1 MQGTTG
7 TTGSTGSQGTTGTQG
22 TTGST
27 GSQGTTGLQGIQGT
41 QGLLGTQGLQ
51 GTTPTV
57 VMQQWRKAAA
67 GGETTLSGTDDF
79 ATSLSYV
86 VGAEQ
91 VFINGVLLERGVD
104 YTATTGTSIT
114 GLTALVAGDISTVI
128 SHNSFN
134 IANAIQSTQISAKG
148 DLIVGTGSG
157 TYTNQGVGADGS
169 TLVANSSASTGVS
182 WAGNVVAGRNGAL
195 NAAFDNWQRGTSFT
209 PTGATNQYTA
219 DRWQIYR
226 GIGAATFS
234 RQSAGL
240 NGFTYNIRGQ
250 RNSSDAN
257 TNPLYLM
264 YSMET
269 ADSLRYLGKSVTLS
283 FWARAGAN
291 YSATSSLLNSSIV
304 TGTSTDLNQLSWTG
318 YSVVATQNFTLTT
331 SWQRFSYTTTF
342 GTGFTQTGFRWE
354 FDPTGTAGAND
365 YFEITGVQFEI
376 GSVATS
382 FQTATGTLQ
391 GELQACRRYLPAF
404 TGQTDYIGYAYG
416 TNTALW
422 TIPFDVPA
430 RVVPTGITTSGT
442 FNAFAL
448 NTLAGVTP
456 SFNEASVNSGS
467 VLAGFTITAGQGSR
481 LQIASNALLLFT
493 GCEL

>member
-1 MQGTTG
+1 M
-7 TTGSTGSQGTTGTQG
+7 
-22 TTGST
+22 
-27 GSQGTTGLQGIQGT
+27 
-41 QGLLGTQGLQ
+41 
-51 GTTPTV
+51 V
-57 VMQQWRKAAA
+57 
-67 GGETTLSGTDDF
+67 
-79 ATSLSYV
+79 Y
-86 VGAEQ
+86 
-91 VFINGVLLERGVD
+91 INGVLLERGVD
-104 YTATTGTSIT
+104 YTASNGTTVT
-114 GLTALVAGDISTVI
+114 GLTALIAGDIATVA
-128 SHNSFN
+128 SPSSFSV
-134 IANAIQSTQISAKG
+134 ANAIPLSTITAKG
-148 DLIVGTGSG
+148 DHLVGTGSG
-157 TYTNQGVGADGS
+157 AVAAVPVGADGT
-169 TLVANSSASTGVS
+169 TLVANSSASTGVA

-209 PTGATNQYTA
+209 TTGATNQYTA
-219 DRWQIYR
+219 DRWQMYR
-226 GIGAATFS
+226 GVGGAAFS

-318 YSVVATQNFTLTT
+318 YSVAATQNFTLTT
-331 SWQRFSYTTTF
+331 SWQRFNYTTTL

-376 GSVATS
+376 GSVPTP

-391 GELQACRRYLPAF
+391 GELAACQRYYQRFTPSQSPFSSPAIGNGIGASSTRIDGF
-404 TGQTDYIGYAYG
+404 INLMVAMRIPPSALDYSGMRWTDQTNNIAASTIALGAYSQFSAALACTSVTGVTQYRPYQLNFAASTDY
-416 TNTALW
+416 L
-422 TIPFDVPA
+422 
-430 RVVPTGITTSGT
+430 
-442 FNAFAL
+442 
-448 NTLAGVTP
+448 
-456 SFNEASVNSGS
+456 
-467 VLAGFTITAGQGSR
+467 GFTA
-481 LQIASNALLLFT
+481 
-493 GCEL
+493 EL

>member
-1 MQGTTG
+1 M
-7 TTGSTGSQGTTGTQG
+7 
-22 TTGST
+22 
-27 GSQGTTGLQGIQGT
+27 
-41 QGLLGTQGLQ
+41 
-51 GTTPTV
+51 
-57 VMQQWRKAAA
+57 
-67 GGETTLSGTDDF
+67 
-79 ATSLSYV
+79 
-86 VGAEQ
+86 
-91 VFINGVLLERGVD
+91 
-104 YTATTGTSIT
+104 
-114 GLTALVAGDISTVI
+114 
-128 SHNSFN
+128 
-134 IANAIQSTQISAKG
+134 
-148 DLIVGTGSG
+148 
-157 TYTNQGVGADGS
+157 
-169 TLVANSSASTGVS
+169 
-182 WAGNVVAGRNGAL
+182 AGRNGAL

-391 GELQACRRYLPAF
+391 GELAACQRYYYRLTTTSAQGPLASFAYAASSAEADGLVSLPVTMRITPSAI
-404 TGQTDYIGYAYG
+404 DYSGLQFRSYNGSTFAMSSVTLYYSNPETAWIYG
-416 TNTALW
+416 TVSGATAG
-422 TIPFDVPA
+422 T
-430 RVVPTGITTSGT
+430 TGIINGTSS
-442 FNAFAL
+442 
-448 NTLAGVTP
+448 AGY
-456 SFNEASVNSGS
+456 
-467 VLAGFTITAGQGSR
+467 LGFTA
-481 LQIASNALLLFT
+481 
-493 GCEL
+493 EL

>member
-1 MQGTTG
+1 MTVLRHPNNQGVTLT
-7 TTGSTGSQGTTGTQG
+7 
-22 TTGST
+22 
-27 GSQGTTGLQGIQGT
+27 
-41 QGLLGTQGLQ
+41 
-51 GTTPTV
+51 
-57 VMQQWRKAAA
+57 QWRKTAA
-67 GGETTLSGTDDF
+67 GGETSLSGTDDF
-79 ATSLSYV
+79 GAGLVYTA
-86 VGAEQ
+86 GAEQ
-91 VFINGVLLERGVD
+91 VFVNGVLIERGVD
-104 YTATTGTSIT
+104 YTASTGTTVT
-114 GLTALVAGDISTVI
+114 GLTALVAGDIVTV
-128 SHNSFN
+128 SSPSAFN
-134 IANAIQSTQISAKG
+134 VANAIPKATVAAKG
-148 DLIVGTGSG
+148 DLIVANGAASV
-157 TYTNQGVGADGS
+157 TNLAVGADGT

-391 GELQACRRYLPAF
+391 GELAACQRYYYRHASGVNTSIMTAGAYSTTLIGGTVVFKSPMRTAPTLTVPNSSGYFAFYANGTYVQAATLSLQEATANAATLF
-404 TGQTDYIGYAYG
+404 G
-416 TNTALW
+416 TFAS
-422 TIPFDVPA
+422 
-430 RVVPTGITTSGT
+430 TTSGSAGWMT
-442 FNAFAL
+442 CINA
-448 NTLAGVTP
+448 
-456 SFNEASVNSGS
+456 NSYVDFG
-467 VLAGFTITAGQGSR
+467 A
-481 LQIASNALLLFT
+481 
-493 GCEL
+493 EL